1 MLSYKYILGT
11 YSCALARIAV
21 DIWNAAMLDA
31 KKCNT
36 IILHPLWFTV
46 KVLLLKDG
54 RLFERLE
61 LHG

>member
-1 MLSYKYILGT
+1 
-11 YSCALARIAV
+11 
-21 DIWNAAMLDA
+21 MLDA
-31 KKCNT
+31 KKFNT
-36 IILHPLWFTV
+36 IILHPRWFTV